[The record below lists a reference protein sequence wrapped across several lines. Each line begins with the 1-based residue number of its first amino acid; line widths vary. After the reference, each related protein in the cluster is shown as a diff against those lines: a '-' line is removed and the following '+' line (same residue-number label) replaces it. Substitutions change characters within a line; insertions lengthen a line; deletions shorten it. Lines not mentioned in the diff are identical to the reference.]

1 MKPNEVQTNETLQF
15 VLRNIPAQKFRILE
29 VGCGSGALAKQ
40 LHDLGHE
47 VVAIDSSAE
56 SIAASK
62 ELGVDARVASFPAFD
77 EAPFDVI
84 LFTRSLHHIR
94 PLSSAVTQAHRLI
107 KSSGSLLVEDFAFT
121 ETNVHTT
128 TWFYRL
134 LKLLEAC
141 NVLLPAEESF
151 GRKLLKG
158 GGGMSLWQDHV
169 HEINTALQVSQAI
182 SERFEILQAESAP
195 YLYRYVSELVEDSE
209 QGRQIVSRVLD
220 LEKEAGQEG
229 FLIGRRFVGKPGI

>member
-15 VLRNIPAQKFRILE
+15 VLRNIPAQKLRILE

-47 VVAIDSSAE
+47 VIAIDTLAE
-56 SIAASK
+56 SIDAAK

-77 EAPFDVI
+77 ETPFDVI

-94 PLSSAVTQAHRLI
+94 PLSTAVDQAHRLI
-107 KSSGSLLVEDFAFT
+107 RPSGSLLVEDFAFSD
-121 ETNVHTT
+121 TNEHTT
-128 TWFYRL
+128 AWFYRL

-141 NVLLPAEESF
+141 NALLPAEDSF

-158 GGGMSLWQDHV
+158 GGGISLWQDHV
-169 HEINTALQVSQAI
+169 HEINTALRVSQAI
-182 SERFEILQAESAP
+182 SERFEILQAKSAP

-209 QGRQIVSRVLD
+209 QGGQIVSRVLD
-220 LEKEAGQEG
+220 LEKEAGHEG
-229 FLIGRRFVGKPGI
+229 FLIGRRFVAKPGI